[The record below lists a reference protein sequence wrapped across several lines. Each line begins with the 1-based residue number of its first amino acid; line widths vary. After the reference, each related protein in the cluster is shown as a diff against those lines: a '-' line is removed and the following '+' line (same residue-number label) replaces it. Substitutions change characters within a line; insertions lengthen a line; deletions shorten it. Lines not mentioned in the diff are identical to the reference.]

1 MNHEA
6 GVFCGLIV
14 TVRAS
19 YLLVEKSILI
29 LFLSFFIVSFLP
41 KRQSSQNMI
50 SQPRPSKRQYRDT
63 FSLIKIHLNQQS
75 TINQNS
81 KICIN
86 QSINQFIVQSI
97 YLSQLPYNH
106 LKIQNLEHH
115 ELILE
120 LGKSPSTRAT
130 SPLTQKKRR
139 HIRNQ
144 FIVMSN

>member
-63 FSLIKIHLNQQS
+63 FSLIKIHLYQQS

-97 YLSQLPYNH
+97 YLSISTPLQSTQNSEPRTSRTYTRTW
-106 LKIQNLEHH
+106 KITFN
-115 ELILE
+115 
-120 LGKSPSTRAT
+120 KSHVAFNSKETKT
-130 SPLTQKKRR
+130 YQKSI
-139 HIRNQ
+139 HCH
-144 FIVMSN
+144 V